1 MVLSSRPAQSVSLL
15 QPVALQTLFGKEQ
28 PLTAQERQT
37 SKQEWRRLRS
47 ENAPF
52 RIVTEAGLISTSLD
66 YFDPLLLAQTT
77 AAWQSISRIIVAT
90 ISLNSERYL
99 QVGDV
104 MLRARVAALID
115 QGTLVADG
123 DPWNLS
129 SSIRL
134 LDNMITSSSL

>member
-1 MVLSSRPAQSVSLL
+1 
-15 QPVALQTLFGKEQ
+15 
-28 PLTAQERQT
+28 
-37 SKQEWRRLRS
+37 
-47 ENAPF
+47 
-52 RIVTEAGLISTSLD
+52 
-66 YFDPLLLAQTT
+66 LLAQTT